1 VDTLTARTM
10 APLGASQD
18 LFLRALQPVLAE
30 RFGVSLEIDNASGQD
45 GAVAARRV
53 KADPPDG
60 RHVLVTTPAT
70 LTFYPQTGDVGFE
83 SADFD
88 PLIGVGRYNF
98 VVITGGSQPWADLH
112 GALAHVRREGRP
124 LRHAGTGQPDL
135 LMVSAMARS
144 AGVEVELLARNGP
157 ALLETVTSGE
167 ADVGLGTGTH
177 QPLLADGRVRVV
189 AQLHPRAK
197 AGSGPTPQDFGVG
210 ATLDNFILISAPR
223 GVAPDDRAR
232 LVTRLA
238 EAVAA
243 APIQTLLTERL
254 LMEPGLL
261 QGEELAVAI
270 EAQAETFASLRAQ
283 MAAPPLP
290 RAGEVES
297 AQPTG

>member
-1 VDTLTARTM
+1 MDTLTARTM

-18 LFLRALQPVLAE
+18 LFLRALQPILAE
-30 RFGVSLEIDNASGQD
+30 RFGVALEIDNASGQD
-45 GAVAARRV
+45 GVVAARRV

-70 LTFYPQTGDVGFE
+70 LTFYPETGDVGFE
-83 SADFD
+83 MPDFD
-88 PLIGVGRYNF
+88 PLLGIGRYNF
-98 VVITGGSQPWADLH
+98 VVITGAGQPWADLH
-112 GALAHVRREGRP
+112 GALAHVQAQGRP

-157 ALLETVTSGE
+157 ALLEAVTSGE

-197 AGSGPTPQDFGVG
+197 AGGGPTPQDFGVG
-210 ATLDNFILISAPR
+210 ATLDNFILISAPK
-223 GVAPDDRAR
+223 GVAPDARAR
-232 LVTRLA
+232 LVARLA

-243 APIQTLLTERL
+243 EPIQTLLTERL

-261 QGEELAVAI
+261 QGEELAA
-270 EAQAETFASLRAQ
+270 A
-283 MAAPPLP
+283 MAAQKQAFATL
-290 RAGEVES
+290 RSRIAGR
-297 AQPTG
+297 GG

>member
-18 LFLRALQPVLAE
+18 LFLRALQPILAE
-30 RFGVSLEIDNASGQD
+30 RFGVALEVDNASGQD
-45 GAVAARRV
+45 GVVAARRV

-60 RHVLVTTPAT
+60 GHVLVTTPAT
-70 LTFYPQTGDVGFE
+70 LTFYPQAGDAGFE
-83 SADFD
+83 TTDFD

-98 VVITGGSQPWADLH
+98 VVITAAGQPWADLH
-112 GALAHVRREGRP
+112 GALAHVRAQGRP

-157 ALLETVTSGE
+157 ALLEAVTSGE

-210 ATLDNFILISAPR
+210 ATLDNFILISAPK
-223 GVAPDDRAR
+223 GVAPDARAR
-232 LVTRLA
+232 LVARLA

-261 QGEELAVAI
+261 QGEELAA
-270 EAQAETFASLRAQ
+270 A
-283 MAAPPLP
+283 MAAQKQAFATL
-290 RAGEVES
+290 RSRIAGR
-297 AQPTG
+297 GD

>member
-1 VDTLTARTM
+1 MDTLTARTM

-18 LFLRALQPVLAE
+18 LFLRALQPILAE
-30 RFGVSLEIDNASGQD
+30 RFGVALEIDNASGQD
-45 GAVAARRV
+45 GVVAARRV

-70 LTFYPQTGDVGFE
+70 LTFYPETGDVGFE
-83 SADFD
+83 MPDFD
-88 PLIGVGRYNF
+88 PLLGIGRYNF
-98 VVITGGSQPWADLH
+98 VVITGAGQPWADLH
-112 GALAHVRREGRP
+112 GALAHVQAQGRP

-157 ALLETVTSGE
+157 ALLEAVTSGE

-197 AGSGPTPQDFGVG
+197 AGGGPTPQDLGVG
-210 ATLDNFILISAPR
+210 ATLDNFILISAPK
-223 GVAPDDRAR
+223 GVAPDARAR
-232 LVTRLA
+232 LVARLT

-243 APIQTLLTERL
+243 AAIQTLLTERL

-261 QGEELAVAI
+261 QGEELAA
-270 EAQAETFASLRAQ
+270 A
-283 MAAPPLP
+283 MAAQKQAFATL
-290 RAGEVES
+290 RSRIAGR
-297 AQPTG
+297 GG

>member
-18 LFLRALQPVLAE
+18 LFLRALQPILAE
-30 RFGVSLEIDNASGQD
+30 RFGMTIEIDNASGQD
-45 GAVAARRV
+45 GVVAARQA
-53 KADPPDG
+53 KADPADG

-88 PLIGVGRYNF
+88 PLLGVGRYNF

-135 LMVSAMARS
+135 LLLAAMARS

-157 ALLETVTSGE
+157 ALLDTVTSGE

-197 AGSGPTPQDFGVG
+197 AGGGPTPQDFGVG
-210 ATLDNFILISAPR
+210 ATLDNFILISAPKGLAPEMR
-223 GVAPDDRAR
+223 GSLVAQ
-232 LVTRLA
+232 LA
-238 EAVAA
+238 AAVAA
-243 APIQTLLTERL
+243 PGIQTLLTQRL

-261 QGEELAVAI
+261 QGEELAAAI
-270 EAQAETFASLRAQ
+270 AAQKHAFARLREQ
-283 MAAPPLP
+283 MA
-290 RAGEVES
+290 G
-297 AQPTG
+297 